1 MLCSWIYY
9 RSNNMNIV
17 NELKDIT
24 SRAKIVERLYTL
36 YDLKQILN
44 EKITKAEQELVA
56 LDMEVAKDGLNKKK
70 EA

>member
-1 MLCSWIYY
+1 
-9 RSNNMNIV
+9 MNLV
-17 NELKDIT
+17 KEFKELTK
-24 SRAKIVERLYTL
+24 RAKIVERLYTL

-44 EKITKAEQELVA
+44 EKITKAEQDLVK

>member
-1 MLCSWIYY
+1 MSL
-9 RSNNMNIV
+9 V
-17 NELKDIT
+17 KEFKELTK
-24 SRAKIVERLYTL
+24 RAKIVERLYTL

-70 EA
+70 ET

>member
-1 MLCSWIYY
+1 MSL
-9 RSNNMNIV
+9 V
-17 NELKDIT
+17 KEFKELTK
-24 SRAKIVERLYTL
+24 RAKIVERLYTL

-44 EKITKAEQELVA
+44 EKITKAEQDLVK

>member
-1 MLCSWIYY
+1 
-9 RSNNMNIV
+9 MNLV
-17 NELKDIT
+17 KEFKELTK
-24 SRAKIVERLYTL
+24 RAKIVERLYTL

>member
-1 MLCSWIYY
+1 MSL
-9 RSNNMNIV
+9 V
-17 NELKDIT
+17 KEFKELTK
-24 SRAKIVERLYTL
+24 RAKIVERLYTL

>member
-1 MLCSWIYY
+1 MLCGWIYY

>member
-1 MLCSWIYY
+1 
-9 RSNNMNIV
+9 MNIV

>member
-1 MLCSWIYY
+1 MSL
-9 RSNNMNIV
+9 V
-17 NELKDIT
+17 KEFKELTK
-24 SRAKIVERLYTL
+24 RAKIVERLYTL

-56 LDMEVAKDGLNKKK
+56 LDMEVFKDGLNKKK